1 MPAPA
6 VPTRLRAHRWAWW
19 LLAGLVLGLLLSMA
33 WGARSVYQQ
42 REQRYHHQIEGG
54 LRAISLLQVRN
65 VADWRRQ
72 HIADAAALTDDGLF
86 AQAAARWH
94 AAPSEALQEPLRER
108 LRSFVE
114 HGGYSAAFWVD
125 AQGAL
130 RLGPQGA
137 LQGTLASPEQQALR
151 QALAQAEPV
160 AVELHRDAAFAFAI
174 FGVLAPVFDGDT
186 PLGAVW
192 LVSDARTQLFPQ
204 VESWPSASRSAES
217 LLVQRDGDELVYV
230 SPLRHRSDA
239 PLSLRQAIVPGRD
252 VVVQAVAG
260 ARGVVYGSDYRGQEV
275 LALVSAVPD
284 SPWVLVSKLD
294 VDEAFVEAQRGEWLA
309 LALLAS
315 LALLSGGCAAAAWQW
330 RAWRRERGLKLALER
345 NMRWLDSAQKAASA
359 GYFAYD
365 AEHQKF
371 FMSSMAHAIFGLP
384 PQEYMTL
391 QQWMDMVHP
400 EDRAHVL
407 QVHAEA
413 IAAHTPLGTQYR
425 IVRASDGAQRWLQV
439 WGEYGDGTDT
449 DPLRMTGTVQDITER
464 KQAEQQLARY
474 RDALEERVRLDPM
487 TQVANRLALGEAM
500 QREWE
505 QARLRGM
512 PLALLMIDVDF
523 FKAYNDH
530 YGHVAGDRCLQRVAQ
545 ALASAVQRSGELA
558 ARYGGEEFAVLL
570 PDSDEL
576 RAVAV
581 AHRLREA
588 VRELALEHQAS
599 PCGAQV
605 TISVGVAC
613 VRPADGQPLE
623 HAQTTLFQQADE
635 ALYRAKQAGRDRV
648 ALYGTDVQAEPP
660 PEAAQHG

>member
-275 LALVSAVPD
+275 LAMASAVPD

-294 VDEAFVEAQRGEWLA
+294 VEEAFVEAQRGEWLA

-400 EDRAHVL
+400 EDCAHVL

-530 YGHVAGDRCLQRVAQ
+530 YGHIAGDRCLQRVAQ

>member
-125 AQGAL
+125 AQGTL

-137 LQGTLASPEQQALR
+137 LQGTLALPEQQALR

-400 EDRAHVL
+400 EDCAHVL

-413 IAAHTPLGTQYR
+413 IAAHTPLGMQYR

-512 PLALLMIDVDF
+512 PLALLMIDVDY

-545 ALASAVQRSGELA
+545 ALVGAVQRAGELA

>member
-137 LQGTLASPEQQALR
+137 LQGTLAPPEQQALR

-400 EDRAHVL
+400 EDCAHVL

-505 QARLRGM
+505 RARLRGM

-545 ALASAVQRSGELA
+545 ALAGAVQRAGELA

>member
-125 AQGAL
+125 AQGTL

>member
-137 LQGTLASPEQQALR
+137 LQGTLALPEQQALR

-400 EDRAHVL
+400 EDCAHVL

-512 PLALLMIDVDF
+512 PLALLMIDVDY

-545 ALASAVQRSGELA
+545 ALASAVQRAGELA

-588 VRELALEHQAS
+588 VHELALEHQAS

>member
-125 AQGAL
+125 AQGTL

-275 LALVSAVPD
+275 LAMASAVPD

-294 VDEAFVEAQRGEWLA
+294 VDEAFVDAQRGEWLA

-400 EDRAHVL
+400 EDCAHVL

-439 WGEYGDGTDT
+439 WGEYGDGNDT

-545 ALASAVQRSGELA
+545 ALASAVQRAGELA

>member
-125 AQGAL
+125 AQGTL

-137 LQGTLASPEQQALR
+137 LQGTLAPPEQQALR

-275 LALVSAVPD
+275 LAMASAVPD

-294 VDEAFVEAQRGEWLA
+294 VEEAFVEAQRGEWLA

-400 EDRAHVL
+400 EDCAHVL

-545 ALASAVQRSGELA
+545 ALASAVQRAGELA

>member
-1 MPAPA
+1 
-6 VPTRLRAHRWAWW
+6 
-19 LLAGLVLGLLLSMA
+19 
-33 WGARSVYQQ
+33 
-42 REQRYHHQIEGG
+42 
-54 LRAISLLQVRN
+54 
-65 VADWRRQ
+65 
-72 HIADAAALTDDGLF
+72 
-86 AQAAARWH
+86 
-94 AAPSEALQEPLRER
+94 
-108 LRSFVE
+108 
-114 HGGYSAAFWVD
+114 
-125 AQGAL
+125 
-130 RLGPQGA
+130 
-137 LQGTLASPEQQALR
+137 
-151 QALAQAEPV
+151 
-160 AVELHRDAAFAFAI
+160 
-174 FGVLAPVFDGDT
+174 
-186 PLGAVW
+186 
-192 LVSDARTQLFPQ
+192 
-204 VESWPSASRSAES
+204 
-217 LLVQRDGDELVYV
+217 
-230 SPLRHRSDA
+230 
-239 PLSLRQAIVPGRD
+239 
-252 VVVQAVAG
+252 
-260 ARGVVYGSDYRGQEV
+260 
-275 LALVSAVPD
+275 
-284 SPWVLVSKLD
+284 
-294 VDEAFVEAQRGEWLA
+294 
-309 LALLAS
+309 
-315 LALLSGGCAAAAWQW
+315 
-330 RAWRRERGLKLALER
+330 
-345 NMRWLDSAQKAASA
+345 
-359 GYFAYD
+359 
-365 AEHQKF
+365 
-371 FMSSMAHAIFGLP
+371 
-384 PQEYMTL
+384 MTL

-512 PLALLMIDVDF
+512 PLALLMIDVDY

-545 ALASAVQRSGELA
+545 ALASAVQRAGELA

>member
-114 HGGYSAAFWVD
+114 HGGYSAALWVD
-125 AQGAL
+125 ARGAL

-294 VDEAFVEAQRGEWLA
+294 GEEAFVDAQRGEWLA

-400 EDRAHVL
+400 EDCAHVL

-545 ALASAVQRSGELA
+545 ALAGAVQRAGELA

-623 HAQTTLFQQADE
+623 HAQTTLFQQADA

>member
-125 AQGAL
+125 AQGTL

-137 LQGTLASPEQQALR
+137 LQGTLALPEQQALR

-294 VDEAFVEAQRGEWLA
+294 VEEAFVEAQRGEWLA

-545 ALASAVQRSGELA
+545 ALASAVQRAGELA

-648 ALYGTDVQAEPP
+648 ALYGADVQAEPP